1 MADLS
6 KNPEYIQQKKELDE
20 LNMLLGNEKSSD
32 SSDMM
37 NLLPYMSEEG
47 NKNLSPEVIQ
57 AMMMKSMMGGLS
69 L

>member
-1 MADLS
+1 
-6 KNPEYIQQKKELDE
+6 
-20 LNMLLGNEKSSD
+20 MLLGNEKSSD

-37 NLLPYMSEEG
+37 NLLPYMSEQG

>member
-1 MADLS
+1 
-6 KNPEYIQQKKELDE
+6 
-20 LNMLLGNEKSSD
+20 
-32 SSDMM
+32 M
-37 NLLPYMSEEG
+37 NLLPYMSEQG